1 MARDIRIRECSTG
14 VSEDVASYWEQ
25 KLPRIE
31 RLLTRFAADQRQL
44 RLSFACGE
52 TGYTALARLVL
63 PTGTLLVRIDPP
75 APEHRA
81 AIDQLV
87 DKLTAEIRRHKER
100 LRHEDVHHRRR
111 RRERDFAAA
120 EPHLTLL
127 HRERDRDAFFDVLQ
141 LLLRNLRD
149 HARRELLIAQLEG
162 DIPPGELT
170 VSDLLDEVLL
180 RAWDEWNDRPRHQ
193 PLDRWLVRLL
203 HEILDERGFKPPD
216 ERDQSNAPA
225 AAAKQPVSLYERLR
239 EDDPRYEA
247 ENGWA
252 IENNP
257 YWPWVEPL
265 TLDEVLPAEEATE
278 PWQQLTAAEQRCLIL
293 DELNSF
299 PREQRRAFTL
309 HVLEGW
315 DIVDIAMVQGR
326 AADEVWADIEA
337 VRRALRERLE
347 KVAVEPT

>member
-1 MARDIRIRECSTG
+1 MTGNLRIRDCSTG

-31 RLLTRFAADQRQL
+31 RLLTRFAADQRKLQL
-44 RLSFACGE
+44 GFVCLE
-52 TGYTALARLVL
+52 TGYTAWAMLVL
-63 PTGTLLVRIDPP
+63 PTGTMLARIDPP
-75 APEHRA
+75 VPDHRV
-81 AIDQLV
+81 AIDQIV
-87 DKLTAEIRRHKER
+87 DKLTMEIRRHKER
-100 LRHEDVHHRRR
+100 LRHENVHHRRDH
-111 RRERDFAAA
+111 RERDFAAA
-120 EPHLTLL
+120 EPHLTAIY
-127 HRERDRDAFFDVLQ
+127 RDGDRDVFFDMLRP
-141 LLLRNLRD
+141 LLRTLRD
-149 HARRELLIAQLEG
+149 HARRELIIAQLEG

-193 PLDRWLVRLL
+193 RLDRWMVRLL

-216 ERDQSNAPA
+216 ARDKSNAPGA
-225 AAAKQPVSLYERLR
+225 AAMQSVSLYERLR

-278 PWQQLTAAEQRCLIL
+278 PWHQLTAREQWCLIL

-299 PREQRRAFTL
+299 PRDQRRAFTL

-315 DIVDIAMVQGR
+315 DIVDIAMTQNRSVE
-326 AADEVWADIEA
+326 EVWADVEV
-337 VRRALRERLE
+337 VRRTLRERLE
-347 KVAVEPT
+347 KVTA